1 MAPPPSCG
9 QTVSD
14 LDLDGVDPELLIDV
28 TAFVARRLATDAVL
42 IHHLAN
48 AIGIPS
54 RFYLDTACL
63 FHDLAHEL
71 NPLAPKENP

>member
-1 MAPPPSCG
+1 MTE
-9 QTVSD
+9 Q
-14 LDLDGVDPELLIDV
+14 LDLEGIDPDTLIDV

-54 RFYLDTACL
+54 RWYLNTACL

-71 NPLAPKENP
+71 SPLSPTNQETP

>member
-1 MAPPPSCG
+1 MTEP
-9 QTVSD
+9 
-14 LDLDGVDPELLIDV
+14 LDLSGIDPDVLIDV

-48 AIGIPS
+48 AVGIPS
-54 RFYLDTACL
+54 RWYIDTACL

-71 NPLAPKENP
+71 APLAPKETP